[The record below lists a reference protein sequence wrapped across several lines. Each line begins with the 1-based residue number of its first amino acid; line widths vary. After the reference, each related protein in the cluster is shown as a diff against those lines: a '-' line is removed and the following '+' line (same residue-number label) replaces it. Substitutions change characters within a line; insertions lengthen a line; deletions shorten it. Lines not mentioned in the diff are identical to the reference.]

1 MEEQNNLFGAE
12 IMNEADVEAL
22 FGDDSPQ
29 EKEKG
34 QVANPE
40 DDNGRHFTGTDEQG
54 NPIEITEADTDYL
67 FGDSEPESVGKEE
80 TDNRS
85 EGTNPDDGSAASPDN
100 FFSSTAEAF
109 RQEGVFTDV
118 DDDKIKNC
126 QSPEDLTE
134 LMQAEIDKRF
144 NAQQK
149 RVLDALNY
157 GVAPNE
163 IQQYESMIAD
173 LKSVKDDEIEA
184 NTQDGETLRRNIMM
198 LDYMQQ
204 GMSEDRAKR
213 FVDKSFETGTDV
225 EDAKDALSN
234 SLAKAQKSYEDL
246 IANAKKEEEKK
257 KLALQ
262 KQGEELRNDLY
273 TKKTILGDFEVSET
287 IRKKAY
293 EVLTK
298 PVYEDKE
305 SGMVLT
311 ELQKFEREHKMDFLK
326 LMGIFYAMT
335 DGFTNWK
342 GMVEPSVK
350 KETKKIWNELD
361 RQFRSQKPS
370 NGSMRFTG
378 TTTKKDNDGWEP
390 LL

>member
-1 MEEQNNLFGAE
+1 MEEQNSFFGAE

-22 FGDDSPQ
+22 FNDNSPQ
-29 EKEKG
+29 EKETI
-34 QVANPE
+34 E
-40 DDNGRHFTGTDEQG
+40 STDSDDGRHYTGTDEQG
-54 NPIEITEADTDYL
+54 NPIEVTEADAEYL
-67 FGDSEPESVGKEE
+67 FSDEKPESVGKEE
-80 TDNRS
+80 EEYNKS
-85 EGTNPDDGSAASPDN
+85 EGTNPDEDGAASPDN

-109 RQEGVFTDV
+109 RQEGVFTNV
-118 DDDKIKNC
+118 DDEKIKNC
-126 QSPEDLTE
+126 QTSDDLTA
-134 LMQAEIDKRF
+134 LMQEEIDKRF
-144 NAQQK
+144 NDQQK

-184 NTQDGETLRRNIMM
+184 HTQDGETLRRNIMM

-204 GMSEDRAKR
+204 GMSEERAKR

-234 SLAKAQKSYEDL
+234 SLTKAQKSYDDL
-246 IANAKKEEEKK
+246 IANAKKEDERR
-257 KLALQ
+257 KLEIQ
-262 KQGEELRNDLY
+262 KQGEQLRNDLY
-273 TKKTILGDFEVSET
+273 TKKTILNDFEVPET
-287 IRKKAY
+287 LRKKAY

-311 ELQKFEREHKMDFLK
+311 ELQKFEKEHKMEFLK

-335 DGFTNWK
+335 DGFTNMN
-342 GMVEPSVK
+342 GMIEPSVK
-350 KETKKIWNELD
+350 KETKKIWKELD
-361 RQFRSQKPS
+361 EQFRSQKPS
-370 NGSMRFTG
+370 NGSMRYAGRSTQKE
-378 TTTKKDNDGWEP
+378 TNNGWQP

>member
-1 MEEQNNLFGAE
+1 MEEQNEFFGAE
-12 IMNEADVEAL
+12 IMNEADVEAM
-22 FGDDSPQ
+22 FSDNSPQ
-29 EKEKG
+29 EKEI
-34 QVANPE
+34 QSP
-40 DDNGRHFTGTDEQG
+40 DDGNNGSHFTGTDEQG

-67 FGDSEPESVGKEE
+67 FSDEKPESVGKEE
-80 TDNRS
+80 NNGS
-85 EGTNPDDGSAASPDN
+85 EDTNPDDGSAASPDN

-126 QSPEDLTE
+126 QSPEDLVT
-134 LMQAEIDKRF
+134 LMQEEIDKRF
-144 NAQQK
+144 NDQQK

-157 GVAPNE
+157 GVAPSE

-173 LKSVKDDEIEA
+173 LKSVKDDEITAHTEE
-184 NTQDGETLRRNIMM
+184 GETLRRNIMM

-204 GMSEDRAKR
+204 GFTEERAKR
-213 FVDKSFETGTDV
+213 FVDKSFETGTDI
-225 EDAKDALSN
+225 EDAKDALTN
-234 SLAKAQKSYEDL
+234 SLNKAEQSYKGL
-246 IANAKKEEEKK
+246 IENVKKEDEKK
-257 KLALQ
+257 KLEIQ
-262 KQGEELRNDLY
+262 KQGEILRNDLY
-273 TKKTILGDFEVSET
+273 TKKTILDDFEVNET

-305 SGMVLT
+305 TGMMLT
-311 ELQKFEREHKMDFLK
+311 ELQKFEKEHKMEFLK

-335 DGFTNWK
+335 DGFKEMK

-361 RQFRSQKPS
+361 KQFRSQKPS
-370 NGSMRFTG
+370 NGSMRYTG
-378 TTTKKDNDGWEP
+378 TSSERKNNDGWEP
-390 LL
+390 ML

>member
-85 EGTNPDDGSAASPDN
+85 EGTNPDDDSAASPDN

-157 GVAPNE
+157 GVTPNE